1 MTGIILDTNVIS
13 ELVRP
18 CPSDSVL
25 DWFAHTDSRQLA
37 TTAVTIAEL
46 FSGIRRMP
54 EGQRRRQLAKAID
67 FALMPLLDH
76 IHPFNATA
84 AIEYAEVRDIRER
97 AGRPIGVQ
105 DAMIAAIARSQ
116 DAALAT
122 RNVRDFEGTGV
133 TLVDPWHRTAGT
145 DR

>member
-54 EGQRRRQLAKAID
+54 EG
-67 FALMPLLDH
+67 
-76 IHPFNATA
+76 
-84 AIEYAEVRDIRER
+84 
-97 AGRPIGVQ
+97 
-105 DAMIAAIARSQ
+105 
-116 DAALAT
+116 
-122 RNVRDFEGTGV
+122 
-133 TLVDPWHRTAGT
+133 
-145 DR
+145 